1 MVGIYKITNNVNG
14 KVYVGQAIDIKRRW
28 QEHRSHSFL
37 PSHISYNYAIHRA
50 IRKYGINNFDFKIL
64 EECEETELNEREKYW
79 ITTLK
84 SQEDGYNMTQGG
96 DTTANYWD
104 RRVEQYSLKG
114 EYLATYSAIRLA
126 ARKTGIDH
134 ATIGRCCNGKI
145 KHAGGYLWVYEGE
158 VPKIPEKVNLRRKIC
173 QYDLVTNELI
183 AIYDSAPA
191 AVRAIGKNNAS
202 NIRNVCCGR
211 QNQAYGYYWKYM
223 D

>member
-1 MVGIYKITNNVNG
+1 MAKF
-14 KVYVGQAIDIKRRW
+14 VGQAIDIKRRW

-64 EECEETELNEREKYW
+64 EECDETELNEREKYW